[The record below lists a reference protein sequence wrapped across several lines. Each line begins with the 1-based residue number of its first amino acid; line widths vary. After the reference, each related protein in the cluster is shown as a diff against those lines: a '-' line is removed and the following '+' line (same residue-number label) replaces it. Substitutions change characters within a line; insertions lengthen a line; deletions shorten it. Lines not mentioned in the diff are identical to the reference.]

1 MGDGVFLALGPET
14 LGFGVDLVARPRFA
28 RFLGRPA
35 GDLGAVFTAAE
46 LQAAGSGTRRELY
59 LATRWALKEAA
70 LKALGTGW
78 SAGVEWT
85 DVEATGAL
93 RAPHFLLR
101 GRAEQRARRL
111 GARRVLGAVAWAGAL
126 VIAVVALT
134 GGPNAAA
141 SEETSALPPR

>member
-1 MGDGVFLALGPET
+1 VALGPDT
-14 LGFGVDLVARPRFA
+14 LGLGIDLVALPRFA

-35 GDLGAVFTAAE
+35 GDPSAVFTVAELEAAE
-46 LQAAGSGTRRELY
+46 SGTRRELY

-70 LKALGTGW
+70 LKALGIGW

-93 RAPHFLLR
+93 RVPRLLLR
-101 GRAEQRARRL
+101 GEAERRARRL
-111 GARRVLGAVAWAGAL
+111 GARRVLGAVGWAGAL
-126 VIAVVALT
+126 VVAVVVLT
-134 GGPNAAA
+134 GGPAAAA